1 MLAYQ
6 RRILSV
12 NLTEKKVDY
21 VGYGENILRKYLGGL
36 GLAAYIFADTV
47 DPKTEPLDENNIII
61 IATGPLCGTPVP
73 AASKMVIAGKSPATN
88 GFFYSVSGGRFGV
101 ELKQAGFD
109 AIIINGKSDEPVWLD
124 INDSHVKFMPA
135 HDLWGLHTYETQ
147 SVLKSDRRKAE
158 TIVIGPAGENR
169 VKFAGIMTGSRCA
182 ARGGLGAVVG
192 SKNLKGIRVYGTN
205 SIEVPDTE
213 KLSKWLLGVNKS
225 IKDNITLGSSMPTYG
240 TPGTLMN
247 LNRLGILGTRNWR
260 SEWFESGDRISGQRL
275 REEYNLRNT
284 ACYACPISCSHVNH
298 ISGGVLNGIESEG
311 PDYETLYALGS
322 MCGID
327 DLPTIIAADKLC
339 DEYGLDTIS
348 TGVTIAFAMEC
359 AERGY
364 MKSSCKDLHLRFGN
378 NEALLKL
385 IPLIALKKGIGAEL
399 SMGTKEL
406 SKYIGHNSETF
417 AANVRGLE
425 IAGHSP
431 RGCYMMGLGYSTSP
445 RGGSHLDSRPTIEY
459 KGLTAKDDIT
469 DKAKLVAETQ
479 IMTAV
484 GDSMILCRF
493 TEHLFGH
500 TLKWNLQN
508 GGEDMYATSINL
520 VTGWD
525 IGIEELDTIGRRI
538 WCLERMYNLASG
550 FKNEKDTLP
559 GRFLDERISTGPST
573 GRGITREILDQMLT
587 DYYKYI
593 GWDNNGIPTADTLKD
608 LELNKFYKAVIYD

>member
-1 MLAYQ
+1 MFGYQ
-6 RRILSV
+6 KRILSID
-12 NLTEKKVDY
+12 LTERKADY
-21 VGYGENILRKYLGGL
+21 VEYGEDIMRKYLGGT
-36 GLAAYIFADTV
+36 GLAAYIFADMV
-47 DPKTEPLDENNIII
+47 DPKLDPFDENNIII
-61 IATGPLCGTPVP
+61 VATGPLCGTPVP
-73 AASKMVIAGKSPATN
+73 AASKMVIAGKSPATH

-109 AIIINGKSDEPVWLD
+109 AIILRGKSDQPVWID
-124 INDSHVKFMPA
+124 IDNSDVKFIPA
-135 HDLWGLHTYETQ
+135 YDLWGLNTFDTQ
-147 SVLKSDRRKAE
+147 RELIRGKRKAE
-158 TIVIGPAGENR
+158 TMVIGPAGENK

-182 ARGGLGAVVG
+182 ARGGLGAVIG

-205 SIEVPDTE
+205 KVKVPDTAQ
-213 KLSKWLLGVNKS
+213 LSKWVSHVNKC
-225 IKDNITLGSSMPTYG
+225 IKDNIVLGTSMPTYG

-247 LNRLGILGTRNWR
+247 LNKLGILGTRNWQ
-260 SEWFESGDRISGQRL
+260 SEWFELGEQLSGQKL
-275 REEYNLRNT
+275 REEYNLHHT
-284 ACYACPISCSHVNH
+284 ACFACPISCSHVNQVR
-298 ISGGVLNGIESEG
+298 GGSLNGIKSEG

-322 MCGID
+322 MCGIS
-327 DLPTIIAADKLC
+327 DLSTIIAADKLC

-359 AERGY
+359 AEKGY
-364 MKSSCKDLHLRFGN
+364 METGYADSGLRFGN

-385 IPLIALKKGIGAEL
+385 IPLIALKEGIGAEL
-399 SMGTKEL
+399 SMGTREL
-406 SKYIGHNSETF
+406 AKHIGHNSETF

-459 KGLTAKDDIT
+459 KGLTAIDDIT
-469 DKAKLVAETQ
+469 DKAELVAETQ

-525 IGIEELDTIGRRI
+525 IDIEELEMIGRRI

-559 GRFLDERISTGPST
+559 SRFLDERISTGPST
-573 GRGITREILDQMLT
+573 GRGITKEILDQMLAN
-587 DYYKYI
+587 YYKYV
-593 GWDNNGIPTADTLKD
+593 GWDNNGVPTVDTLKKLD
-608 LELNKFYKAVIYD
+608 LDRF